1 MNSITIT
8 ISGDRFA
15 WLQETATRLG
25 VTVEDLVLMGI
36 EELQKKQEQ
45 EFKNA
50 VEYVLNKNAELY
62 RRLA

>member
-8 ISGDRFA
+8 ISSDRFA
-15 WLQETATRLG
+15 WLQETSTRLG